1 LGVLRNVFLPTVIAL
16 VPTLAHGE
24 TSASDA
30 ASRGADAPP
39 RLVVDRAVVRFSAP
53 EVGGIRAPRFIFE
66 RELAFEARLEALTDV
81 DFVRRSERPYLE
93 RHVQAALERSI
104 AETLLSSLRVEPA
117 PTESEIEQQ
126 ATLARRILLDRIGG
140 AEVLEQAA
148 RAEGMNEGELL
159 ALFRRRA
166 RAGLYL
172 DRMVAPMLTP
182 TSAELRQVY
191 ASEPHPYRS
200 VSFDE
205 ALPLLTRWVIGR
217 RLREAFEQYYQ
228 NARQRL
234 EIVML
239 NR

>member
-1 LGVLRNVFLPTVIAL
+1 VQALRIILACFAL
-16 VPTLAHGE
+16 ASFPSAAHGE
-24 TSASDA
+24 TGETARSGSE
-30 ASRGADAPP
+30 SIP

-66 RELAFEARLEALTDV
+66 RELAFEARLEALTDA
-81 DFVRRSERPYLE
+81 DFSRQSERPYLE

-104 AETLLSSLRVEPA
+104 AETLLSALRVEPA
-117 PTESEIEQQ
+117 ATEAEIEQQ
-126 ATLARRILLDRIGG
+126 ATLARRILLDRVGG
-140 AEVLEQAA
+140 AEILEQAA
-148 RAEGMNEGELL
+148 RAEGMNEGDLL
-159 ALFRRRA
+159 SLFRRRA
-166 RAGLYL
+166 RAGIYL

-182 TSAELRQVY
+182 TPAELRQVY

-239 NR
+239 TR

>member
-1 LGVLRNVFLPTVIAL
+1 MCLL
-16 VPTLAHGE
+16 VPTTARGE
-24 TSASDA
+24 TSAPDA
-30 ASRGADAPP
+30 AGRGAEPAQ

-66 RELAFEARLEALTDV
+66 RELAFEARLEALTDA
-81 DFVRRSERPYLE
+81 DFARHSERPYLE

-117 PTESEIEQQ
+117 ATEAEIEQQ

-159 ALFRRRA
+159 SLFRRRA

-200 VSFDE
+200 VSYDE

-234 EIVML
+234 EIVL
-239 NR
+239 LTR